1 MKLRANIYDFLAHG
15 CQWSSI
21 FAPSFILFFF
31 NFANL
36 YCRPSAQYSHE
47 EDTFTKLLI
56 SLVLASRPDKIK
68 GKKLK
73 TNSSVF
79 LSSSIQ
85 IPISGSAFSVDPK

>member
-1 MKLRANIYDFLAHG
+1 MVQYFCAVFHLI
-15 CQWSSI
+15 
-21 FAPSFILFFF
+21 FF

-73 TNSSVF
+73 TNSSMF